1 MLVLNVVGVESLTQ
15 IYKTLISLIHKMV
28 CVWVR
33 ERERERESDEID
45 SVCMREKERGADEN
59 VSHFIFRVEHL
70 DCS

>member
-33 ERERERESDEID
+33 ERERERE
-45 SVCMREKERGADEN
+45 RGADEN

>member
-28 CVWVR
+28 CVWV
-33 ERERERESDEID
+33 RERESDEID

>member
-28 CVWVR
+28 CVGV
-33 ERERERESDEID
+33 RERERESDEID